1 MLSVTMNSHTLKLNK
16 INHLT
21 GNLQEPKER
30 GFCFRTTQMP
40 NSAPG
45 ATTKDCFALAV
56 IQKSANPEN
65 KTTITTNTHRIQYI
79 YLYIYHKDQAEP
91 IG

>member
-1 MLSVTMNSHTLKLNK
+1 MLSVTMNSHTLKFNK
-16 INHLT
+16 STIYQAT
-21 GNLQEPKER
+21 LQEPKEQ

-45 ATTKDCFALAV
+45 ATTEDCFALAV

-65 KTTITTNTHRIQYI
+65 NHNHNQY
-79 YLYIYHKDQAEP
+79 P
-91 IG
+91 